1 MDERTQR
8 VAELLHQAGE
18 THHVVFAIVDGD
30 DPDWA
35 TWYSEWLLSLS
46 SLPDVLGSTPVRSEL
61 TWMLVGL
68 DKEYVEHKLSQRWE
82 DYYAARLVE
91 RFGQPAGNAPPQP
104 GV

>member
-35 TWYSEWLLSLS
+35 TWYSDWLLSLS
-46 SLPDVLGSTPVRSEL
+46 ALPDVLGFTPVRSEL
-61 TWMLVGL
+61 TWMLVTL
-68 DKEYVEHKLSQRWE
+68 DKEYVERKPSQPWE

-91 RFGQPAGNAPPQP
+91 RFGSSG
-104 GV
+104 

>member
-30 DPDWA
+30 DADWA
-35 TWYSEWLLSLS
+35 TWYSAWLLSLS
-46 SLPDVLGSTPVRSEL
+46 ALPDVLGSTPVRSEL
-61 TWMLVGL
+61 TWMLVTL
-68 DKEYVEHKLSQRWE
+68 DKEYVEHKPSQPWE

-91 RFGQPAGNAPPQP
+91 RFGSSG
-104 GV
+104 